1 MNTKSNQDGQ
11 RLKLFA
17 RVGGCSA
24 AKCKS
29 LAHQHNQQTGRGGCC
44 DRVNAPAI
52 ESRVSAQRRS
62 RLVVASYSCWGFAFF
77 SDGVFALHRRMNT
90 SRDSRGFTKGKANE
104 EKACQNLQSSEL
116 ERLLGNVS
124 VSEAGRLVRRFEW
137 LECVQHSSHIHWE
150 RERERT
156 PVACFGSALA
166 HVGHSNLLRPSRCR
180 VLNTSKDWYFYHNF
194 LKIKINLTTII

>member
-11 RLKLFA
+11 RLKLFT

-77 SDGVFALHRRMNT
+77 WRCVCIAPSNEHLARF
-90 SRDSRGFTKGKANE
+90 SRVH
-104 EKACQNLQSSEL
+104 
-116 ERLLGNVS
+116 ERESKWRKSLSKPPEQRTGTIIGEREREWN
-124 VSEAGRLVRRFEW
+124 GRLVRRFEW
-137 LECVQHSSHIHWE
+137 LECVQHSSYIQWE

-156 PVACFGSALA
+156 PEACFGSALA

-180 VLNTSKDWYFYHNF
+180 VLNTSNDWYFYHNF